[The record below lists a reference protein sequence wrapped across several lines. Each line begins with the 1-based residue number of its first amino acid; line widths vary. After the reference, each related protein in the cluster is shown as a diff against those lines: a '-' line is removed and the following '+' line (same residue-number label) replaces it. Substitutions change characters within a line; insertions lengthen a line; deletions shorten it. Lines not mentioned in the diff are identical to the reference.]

1 MAERRVCLHPKNP
14 KEVIDRYYEKT
25 AVNGRG
31 QGERLQSQALP
42 VMAQREDQSEQGA
55 SEQFPIDEAP
65 NVSPAENRILHKWVF
80 FRNAQAEHMI
90 GKQAVKDLQQKIEL
104 EL

>member
-1 MAERRVCLHPKNP
+1 MIE
-14 KEVIDRYYEKT
+14 RYYEET

-31 QGERLQSQALP
+31 QSERLQSEAL
-42 VMAQREDQSEQGA
+42 AQVAQCEDQSEQGT

-65 NVSPAENRILHKWVF
+65 NVSPAENRIPHKWIC